1 MNGIEAL
8 RAAQSQAAPIVKKTA
23 RKITPKLNSPQLG
36 PLPEEKFIR
45 STQEQSMN
53 PMQNLANARWN
64 AIKGLLGFQ

>member
-23 RKITPKLNSPQLG
+23 RKITPKLNFPQLG

-64 AIKGLLGFQ
+64 AMKGLLGFQ